1 MLFFQDSNWELEWIS
16 IQFLPFLCPIHW
28 PDPTFY
34 LYVHPYHQQTWKK
47 YVEDTNYR
55 SYSECNCFEYNIK
68 EIWLKDQKL
77 QRIFMLPTYFILK
90 QTYVICTSKSH
101 FFNRICLRH
110 YRKGSNVKMSQI
122 GICFII
128 VSLDIKLEY
137 IRSFIQ
143 FYPFNHEILRYKVLR
158 RQNGLAPSNQIF
170 KRKVGIIGLESSC
183 FSYYWSK
190 VIQILSVRILVRFWP
205 VLLP

>member
-77 QRIFMLPTYFILK
+77 QRIFMLPNYFIFETNVRNMYFKIAL
-90 QTYVICTSKSH
+90 
-101 FFNRICLRH
+101 FNRKSLRH

-143 FYPFNHEILRYKVLR
+143 FYPLNHKILRYKVLR
-158 RQNGLAPSNQIF
+158 RQNGLAPSDLIL

-183 FSYYWSK
+183 FFYYWGE

>member
-1 MLFFQDSNWELEWIS
+1 
-16 IQFLPFLCPIHW
+16 
-28 PDPTFY
+28 
-34 LYVHPYHQQTWKK
+34 
-47 YVEDTNYR
+47 
-55 SYSECNCFEYNIK
+55 
-68 EIWLKDQKL
+68 
-77 QRIFMLPTYFILK
+77 MLPTYFILK

-101 FFNRICLRH
+101 FFNRKSLRH

-143 FYPFNHEILRYKVLR
+143 FYPLNHEILRYKVLR

-183 FSYYWSK
+183 FSNY
-190 VIQILSVRILVRFWP
+190 
-205 VLLP
+205 